1 MLTKETFRNSDGGF
15 IKIYVVFPQ
24 SAPIIINI
32 TTITIFI
39 TIISVIIVIIVIMVI
54 INIMVII
61 VIIVITVCIV
71 NMVIILIMII
81 IVIMV
86 MMVRTLNMFCRKT
99 SSSSAR
105 IRSWTALWYR
115 NSYIHHFGII
125 IIHLQNSGK

>member
-1 MLTKETFRNSDGGF
+1 MIIT
-15 IKIYVVFPQ
+15 VF
-24 SAPIIINI
+24 
-32 TTITIFI
+32 
-39 TIISVIIVIIVIMVI
+39 IVIIVIMVI
-54 INIMVII
+54 HQYHGYHRLIMVII
-61 VIIVITVCIV
+61 VIIAIMI
-71 NMVIILIMII
+71 IMII

>member
-1 MLTKETFRNSDGGF
+1 MIIT
-15 IKIYVVFPQ
+15 VF
-24 SAPIIINI
+24 
-32 TTITIFI
+32 
-39 TIISVIIVIIVIMVI
+39 IVIIVIMVI
-54 INIMVII
+54 HQYHGYHRYHSLHRYHGYHRLIMVII
-61 VIIVITVCIV
+61 VIIAIMI
-71 NMVIILIMII
+71 IMII

-125 IIHLQNSGK
+125 IINIFITLVSQFTCRTRGNR